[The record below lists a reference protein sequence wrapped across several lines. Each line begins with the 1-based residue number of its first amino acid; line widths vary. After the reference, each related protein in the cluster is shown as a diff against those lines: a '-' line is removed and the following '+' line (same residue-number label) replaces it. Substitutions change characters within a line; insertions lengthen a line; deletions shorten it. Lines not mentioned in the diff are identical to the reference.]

1 MKPRGDFR
9 TPIIVF
15 AVAEGIALM
24 AFVAYAVFW
33 K

>member
-1 MKPRGDFR
+1 MKTAGRFR

-15 AVAEGIALM
+15 AVVEAIALM
-24 AFVAYAVFW
+24 AFVAYALFW